1 MPAARRPGSPWLSLD
16 PDSGIELRSPTR
28 FPRLRLRAHL
38 RPRLFPPKPSTVASL
53 FVLVVVGFW
62 LIENLVRTPTIF
74 LSLILVGLTNGSV
87 YALLAMGYTLIYGII
102 DTINFAHG
110 DVFIFGA
117 MISASIA
124 QRANVAAASLGW
136 QLLLL
141 GLMLVSAMAF
151 SAAVSGVIELVAFRP
166 LRDAPRIAPLIASV
180 GVVFILENILLN
192 WQGSDNFRVIDPIL
206 PTSEIFQINGFE
218 FTWDKLIVIL
228 LALGML
234 LLLGALLGR
243 SKYGRAI
250 RATSQNREAAAM
262 VGVNVNRTIHSTFLL
277 SGALAGAAGFVFLL
291 YETNVSWDQGFPL
304 GLVALTAAVLG
315 GIGSPLGA
323 ALGSLVIGITEA
335 LNDGLQWHAPG
346 SDWTLSIVFAIL
358 IILLVLRPSGLIG
371 RAEEI

>member
-1 MPAARRPGSPWLSLD
+1 M
-16 PDSGIELRSPTR
+16 
-28 FPRLRLRAHL
+28 
-38 RPRLFPPKPSTVASL
+38 
-53 FVLVVVGFW
+53 LVVVGFW

-180 GVVFILENILLN
+180 GVVFILENLLLN